1 MGQNRFT
8 PIRYDLVSPT
18 NLEYRREYAVYVFF
32 PLPLEIIPLAI
43 VSIINNI
50 INNIIQHSIAG
61 EAKLHSIPSI
71 KISNETIQD
80 HRSVSNKYYSPFF
93 RESWII
99 SNRH

>member
-50 INNIIQHSIAG
+50 INNIMQHSIAG

-80 HRSVSNKYYSPFF
+80 HRSVSNKYYSAFI

>member
-50 INNIIQHSIAG
+50 INNIMQHSI

-93 RESWII
+93 RENWII

>member
-50 INNIIQHSIAG
+50 INNIMQHSI

-80 HRSVSNKYYSPFF
+80 HRSVSNKYYSLFF

>member
-80 HRSVSNKYYSPFF
+80 RSVSNKYYSPFI